1 MMGREKPTVKDGLMD
16 ENRLT
21 KCGVRRKTRL
31 TLPPALQRLQAQIV
45 KELLCVLR
53 DPKSRFVLVVPPLI
67 QLFVFAFAAT
77 LEIRNIDI
85 ALMNRDAG
93 GASVELVQQL
103 ASSDLIRR
111 IHPATNEQEIARLI
125 DAQEV
130 IAAVV
135 INDSFSRDIAAGKSG
150 TAQLIID
157 GRRAN
162 AGQITLAYLQNIAT
176 NVGVTLNTL
185 KSGSGSGEAVQVR
198 HWFNPNLIYRWFVVP
213 GLSAILTTFIAMLL
227 TALSIAREREFGT
240 FDQLL
245 VSPCTPMEIIIA
257 KMVPAFLISVL
268 LACAMMAAAVFGFG
282 IPFTGSLP
290 LLLLCLMLFV
300 LSLIGIGLMI
310 SSFCATQQQ
319 AIMGTFSFVVPTVL
333 LSGFA
338 TPVSNM
344 PVFLQWIAEAVPLK
358 HFLIITHG
366 CFLKALPPGEIIANA
381 WPLLV
386 IAVITLGLAVRFVR
400 SRLQ

>member
-1 MMGREKPTVKDGLMD
+1 MGREKPTVEDSPEKD
-16 ENRLT
+16 
-21 KCGVRRKTRL
+21 GVRREMRASRFF
-31 TLPPALQRLQAQIV
+31 LPPSLQRLQAQIV

-103 ASSDLIRR
+103 ASSDLIRH
-111 IHPATNEQEIARLI
+111 IHPAANEQEIARLI

-176 NVGVTLNTL
+176 NVGVTL
-185 KSGSGSGEAVQVR
+185 KSGSGGGEAVQVR

-213 GLSAILTTFIAMLL
+213 GLSGILTTFIAMLL

-245 VSPCTPMEIIIA
+245 VSPCTPTEIIIA

-358 HFLIITHG
+358 HFLIIIHG

>member
-1 MMGREKPTVKDGLMD
+1 MGREKPTVEDSPEKD
-16 ENRLT
+16 
-21 KCGVRRKTRL
+21 GVRREMRASRFF
-31 TLPPALQRLQAQIV
+31 LPPSLQRLQAQIV

-103 ASSDLIRR
+103 ASSDLIRH
-111 IHPATNEQEIARLI
+111 IHPAANEQEIARLI

-176 NVGVTLNTL
+176 NVGVTL
-185 KSGSGSGEAVQVR
+185 KSGSGGGEAVQVR

-213 GLSAILTTFIAMLL
+213 GLSGILTTFIAMLL

-245 VSPCTPMEIIIA
+245 VSPCTPTEIIIA

-282 IPFTGSLP
+282 IPFTGSFP

-319 AIMGTFSFVVPTVL
+319 AIMGIFSFVVPTVL

-358 HFLIITHG
+358 HFLIIIHG

>member
-1 MMGREKPTVKDGLMD
+1 MGREKPTVEDSPEKD
-16 ENRLT
+16 
-21 KCGVRRKTRL
+21 GVRREMRASRFF
-31 TLPPALQRLQAQIV
+31 LPPSLQRLQAQIV

-111 IHPATNEQEIARLI
+111 IHPAANEQEIARLI

-176 NVGVTLNTL
+176 NVGVTL
-185 KSGSGSGEAVQVR
+185 KSGSGGGEAVQVR

-245 VSPCTPMEIIIA
+245 VSPCTPTEIIIA

-358 HFLIITHG
+358 HFLIIIHG

>member
-1 MMGREKPTVKDGLMD
+1 MGREKPTVEDSPEKD
-16 ENRLT
+16 
-21 KCGVRRKTRL
+21 GVRREMRASRFF
-31 TLPPALQRLQAQIV
+31 LPPSLQRLQAQIV

-176 NVGVTLNTL
+176 NVGVTL
-185 KSGSGSGEAVQVR
+185 KSGSGGGEAVQVR

-213 GLSAILTTFIAMLL
+213 GLSGILTTFIAMLL

-245 VSPCTPMEIIIA
+245 VSPCTPTEIIIA

>member
-1 MMGREKPTVKDGLMD
+1 MGREKPTVEDSPEKD
-16 ENRLT
+16 
-21 KCGVRRKTRL
+21 GVRREMRASRFF
-31 TLPPALQRLQAQIV
+31 LPPSLQRLQAQIV

-103 ASSDLIRR
+103 ASSDLIRH
-111 IHPATNEQEIARLI
+111 IHPAANEQEIARLI

-176 NVGVTLNTL
+176 NVGVTL
-185 KSGSGSGEAVQVR
+185 KSGSGGGEAVQVR

-213 GLSAILTTFIAMLL
+213 GLSGILTTFIAMLL

-245 VSPCTPMEIIIA
+245 VSPCTPTEIIIA

-282 IPFTGSLP
+282 IPFTGSFP

-358 HFLIITHG
+358 HFLIIIHG

>member
-1 MMGREKPTVKDGLMD
+1 MGREKPTVEDSPEKD
-16 ENRLT
+16 
-21 KCGVRRKTRL
+21 GVRREMRASRFF
-31 TLPPALQRLQAQIV
+31 LPPSLQRLQAQIV

-103 ASSDLIRR
+103 ASSDLIRH
-111 IHPATNEQEIARLI
+111 IHPAANEQEIARLI

-176 NVGVTLNTL
+176 NVGVTL
-185 KSGSGSGEAVQVR
+185 KSGSGGGEAVQVR

-245 VSPCTPMEIIIA
+245 VSPCTPTEIIIA

-282 IPFTGSLP
+282 IPFTGSFP

-358 HFLIITHG
+358 HFLIIIHG

>member
-1 MMGREKPTVKDGLMD
+1 MGREKPTVEDSPEKD
-16 ENRLT
+16 
-21 KCGVRRKTRL
+21 GVRREMRASRFF
-31 TLPPALQRLQAQIV
+31 LPPSLQRLQAQIV

-111 IHPATNEQEIARLI
+111 IHPAANEQEIARLI

-176 NVGVTLNTL
+176 NVGVTL
-185 KSGSGSGEAVQVR
+185 KSGSGGGEAVQVR

-213 GLSAILTTFIAMLL
+213 GLSGILTTFIAMLL

-245 VSPCTPMEIIIA
+245 VSPCTPTEIIIA

-282 IPFTGSLP
+282 IPFTGSFP

-358 HFLIITHG
+358 HFLIIIHG

>member
-1 MMGREKPTVKDGLMD
+1 MGREKPTVEDSPEKD
-16 ENRLT
+16 
-21 KCGVRRKTRL
+21 GVRREMRASRFF
-31 TLPPALQRLQAQIV
+31 LPPSLQRLQAQIV

-103 ASSDLIRR
+103 ASSDLIRH
-111 IHPATNEQEIARLI
+111 IHPAANEQEIARLI

-176 NVGVTLNTL
+176 NVGVTL
-185 KSGSGSGEAVQVR
+185 KSGSGGGEAVQVR

-213 GLSAILTTFIAMLL
+213 GLSGILTTFIAMLL

-245 VSPCTPMEIIIA
+245 VSPCTPTEIIIA

-282 IPFTGSLP
+282 IPFTGSFP

>member
-1 MMGREKPTVKDGLMD
+1 MGREKPTVEDSPEKD
-16 ENRLT
+16 
-21 KCGVRRKTRL
+21 GVRREMRASRFF
-31 TLPPALQRLQAQIV
+31 LPPALQRLQAQIV

-103 ASSDLIRR
+103 ASSDLIRH
-111 IHPATNEQEIARLI
+111 IHPAANEQEIARLI

-176 NVGVTLNTL
+176 NVGVTL
-185 KSGSGSGEAVQVR
+185 KSGSGGGEAVQVR

-213 GLSAILTTFIAMLL
+213 GLSGILTTFIAMLL

-245 VSPCTPMEIIIA
+245 VSPCTPTEIIIA

-282 IPFTGSLP
+282 IPFTGSFP

-358 HFLIITHG
+358 HFLIIIHG

>member
-1 MMGREKPTVKDGLMD
+1 M
-16 ENRLT
+16 
-21 KCGVRRKTRL
+21 
-31 TLPPALQRLQAQIV
+31 
-45 KELLCVLR
+45 
-53 DPKSRFVLVVPPLI
+53 
-67 QLFVFAFAAT
+67 
-77 LEIRNIDI
+77 
-85 ALMNRDAG
+85 
-93 GASVELVQQL
+93 
-103 ASSDLIRR
+103 
-111 IHPATNEQEIARLI
+111 
-125 DAQEV
+125 
-130 IAAVV
+130 
-135 INDSFSRDIAAGKSG
+135 
-150 TAQLIID
+150 
-157 GRRAN
+157 
-162 AGQITLAYLQNIAT
+162 
-176 NVGVTLNTL
+176 
-185 KSGSGSGEAVQVR
+185 QVR

-213 GLSAILTTFIAMLL
+213 GLSGILTTFIAMLL

-245 VSPCTPMEIIIA
+245 VSPCTPTEIIIA

>member
-1 MMGREKPTVKDGLMD
+1 MGREKPTVEDSPEKD
-16 ENRLT
+16 
-21 KCGVRRKTRL
+21 GVRREMRASRFF
-31 TLPPALQRLQAQIV
+31 LPPSLQRLQAQIV

-103 ASSDLIRR
+103 ASSDLIRH
-111 IHPATNEQEIARLI
+111 IHPAANEQEIARLI

-176 NVGVTLNTL
+176 NVGVTL
-185 KSGSGSGEAVQVR
+185 KSGSGGGEAVQVR

-213 GLSAILTTFIAMLL
+213 GLSGILTTFIAMLL

-245 VSPCTPMEIIIA
+245 VSPCTPTEIIIA

-282 IPFTGSLP
+282 IPFTGSFP

-338 TPVSNM
+338 TSVSNM

>member
-1 MMGREKPTVKDGLMD
+1 M
-16 ENRLT
+16 
-21 KCGVRRKTRL
+21 
-31 TLPPALQRLQAQIV
+31 
-45 KELLCVLR
+45 
-53 DPKSRFVLVVPPLI
+53 
-67 QLFVFAFAAT
+67 
-77 LEIRNIDI
+77 
-85 ALMNRDAG
+85 
-93 GASVELVQQL
+93 
-103 ASSDLIRR
+103 
-111 IHPATNEQEIARLI
+111 
-125 DAQEV
+125 
-130 IAAVV
+130 
-135 INDSFSRDIAAGKSG
+135 
-150 TAQLIID
+150 
-157 GRRAN
+157 
-162 AGQITLAYLQNIAT
+162 
-176 NVGVTLNTL
+176 
-185 KSGSGSGEAVQVR
+185 
-198 HWFNPNLIYRWFVVP
+198 
-213 GLSAILTTFIAMLL
+213 
-227 TALSIAREREFGT
+227 
-240 FDQLL
+240 
-245 VSPCTPMEIIIA
+245 
-257 KMVPAFLISVL
+257 
-268 LACAMMAAAVFGFG
+268 
-282 IPFTGSLP
+282 P

>member
-1 MMGREKPTVKDGLMD
+1 MGREKPTVEDSPEKD
-16 ENRLT
+16 
-21 KCGVRRKTRL
+21 GVRREMRASRFF
-31 TLPPALQRLQAQIV
+31 LPPSLQRLQAQIV

-176 NVGVTLNTL
+176 NVGVTL
-185 KSGSGSGEAVQVR
+185 KSGSGGGEAVQVR

-245 VSPCTPMEIIIA
+245 VSPCTPTEIIIA

-358 HFLIITHG
+358 HFLIIIHG

>member
-1 MMGREKPTVKDGLMD
+1 MGREKPTVEDSPEKD
-16 ENRLT
+16 
-21 KCGVRRKTRL
+21 GVRREMRASRFF
-31 TLPPALQRLQAQIV
+31 LPPSLQRLQAQIV

-111 IHPATNEQEIARLI
+111 IHPAANEQEIARLI

-176 NVGVTLNTL
+176 NVGVTL
-185 KSGSGSGEAVQVR
+185 KSGSGGGEAVQVR

-245 VSPCTPMEIIIA
+245 VSPCTPTEIIIA

-282 IPFTGSLP
+282 IPFTGSFP

-358 HFLIITHG
+358 HFLIIIHG

>member
-1 MMGREKPTVKDGLMD
+1 MGREKPTVEDSPEKD
-16 ENRLT
+16 
-21 KCGVRRKTRL
+21 GVRREMRASRFF
-31 TLPPALQRLQAQIV
+31 LPPSLQRLQAQIV

-103 ASSDLIRR
+103 ASSDLIRH
-111 IHPATNEQEIARLI
+111 IHPAANEQEIARLI

-176 NVGVTLNTL
+176 NVGVTL
-185 KSGSGSGEAVQVR
+185 KSGSGGGEAVQVR

-213 GLSAILTTFIAMLL
+213 GLSGILTTFIAMLL

-282 IPFTGSLP
+282 IPFTGSFP

>member
-1 MMGREKPTVKDGLMD
+1 MGREKPTVEDSPEKD
-16 ENRLT
+16 
-21 KCGVRRKTRL
+21 GVRREMRASRFF
-31 TLPPALQRLQAQIV
+31 LPPSLQRLQAQIV

-176 NVGVTLNTL
+176 NVGVTL
-185 KSGSGSGEAVQVR
+185 KSGSGGGEAVQVR

-213 GLSAILTTFIAMLL
+213 GLSGILTTFIAMLL

-245 VSPCTPMEIIIA
+245 VSPCTPTEIIIA

-282 IPFTGSLP
+282 IPFTGSFP

-300 LSLIGIGLMI
+300 LSLSGIGLMI

>member
-1 MMGREKPTVKDGLMD
+1 MGREKPTVEDSPEKD
-16 ENRLT
+16 
-21 KCGVRRKTRL
+21 GVRREMRASRFF
-31 TLPPALQRLQAQIV
+31 LPPSLQRLQAQIV

-103 ASSDLIRR
+103 ASSDLIRH
-111 IHPATNEQEIARLI
+111 IHPAANEQEIARLI

-176 NVGVTLNTL
+176 NVGVTL
-185 KSGSGSGEAVQVR
+185 KSGSGGGEAVQVR

-245 VSPCTPMEIIIA
+245 VSPCTPTEIIIA

>member
-1 MMGREKPTVKDGLMD
+1 MGREKPTVEDSPEKD
-16 ENRLT
+16 
-21 KCGVRRKTRL
+21 GVRREMRASRFF
-31 TLPPALQRLQAQIV
+31 LPPSLQRLQAQIV

-103 ASSDLIRR
+103 ASSDLIRH
-111 IHPATNEQEIARLI
+111 IHPAANEQEIARLI

-176 NVGVTLNTL
+176 NVGVTL
-185 KSGSGSGEAVQVR
+185 KSGSGGGEAVQVR

-213 GLSAILTTFIAMLL
+213 GLSGILTTFIAMLL

-282 IPFTGSLP
+282 IPFTGSFP

-358 HFLIITHG
+358 HFLIIIHG

>member
-1 MMGREKPTVKDGLMD
+1 MGREKPTVEDSPEKD
-16 ENRLT
+16 
-21 KCGVRRKTRL
+21 GVRREMRASRFF
-31 TLPPALQRLQAQIV
+31 LPPSLQRLQAQIV

-77 LEIRNIDI
+77 LEIRKIDI

-103 ASSDLIRR
+103 ASSDLIRH
-111 IHPATNEQEIARLI
+111 IHPAANEQEIARLI

-176 NVGVTLNTL
+176 NVGVTL
-185 KSGSGSGEAVQVR
+185 KSGSGGGEAVQVR

-213 GLSAILTTFIAMLL
+213 GLSGILTTFIAMLL

-245 VSPCTPMEIIIA
+245 VSPCTPTEIIIA

>member
-111 IHPATNEQEIARLI
+111 IHPAANEQEIARLI

-358 HFLIITHG
+358 HFLIIIHG

>member
-1 MMGREKPTVKDGLMD
+1 MGREKPTVEDSPEKD
-16 ENRLT
+16 
-21 KCGVRRKTRL
+21 GVRREMRASRFF
-31 TLPPALQRLQAQIV
+31 LPPALQRLQAQII

-103 ASSDLIRR
+103 ASSDLIRH
-111 IHPATNEQEIARLI
+111 IHPAANEQEIARLI

-176 NVGVTLNTL
+176 NVGVTL
-185 KSGSGSGEAVQVR
+185 KSGSGGGEAVQVR

-213 GLSAILTTFIAMLL
+213 GLSGILTTFIAMLL

-245 VSPCTPMEIIIA
+245 VSPCTPTEIIIA

-282 IPFTGSLP
+282 IPFTGSFP

-366 CFLKALPPGEIIANA
+366 CFRKALPPGEIIANA

>member
-1 MMGREKPTVKDGLMD
+1 MGREKPTVEDSPEKD
-16 ENRLT
+16 
-21 KCGVRRKTRL
+21 GVRREMRASRFF
-31 TLPPALQRLQAQIV
+31 LPPSLQRLQAQIV

-103 ASSDLIRR
+103 ASSDLIRH
-111 IHPATNEQEIARLI
+111 IHPAANEQEIARLI

-176 NVGVTLNTL
+176 NVGVTL
-185 KSGSGSGEAVQVR
+185 KSGSGGGEAVQVR

-213 GLSAILTTFIAMLL
+213 GLSGILTTFIAMLL

-245 VSPCTPMEIIIA
+245 VSPCTPTEIIIA

-282 IPFTGSLP
+282 IPFTGSFP

-344 PVFLQWIAEAVPLK
+344 PVFLQWIAEGVPLK
-358 HFLIITHG
+358 HFLIIIHG

>member
-1 MMGREKPTVKDGLMD
+1 MGREKPTVEDSPEKD
-16 ENRLT
+16 
-21 KCGVRRKTRL
+21 GVRREMRASRFF
-31 TLPPALQRLQAQIV
+31 LPPSLQRLQAQIV

-213 GLSAILTTFIAMLL
+213 GLSGILTTFIAMLL

-245 VSPCTPMEIIIA
+245 VSPCTPTEIIIA

-282 IPFTGSLP
+282 IPFTGSFP
-290 LLLLCLMLFV
+290 LLLLCLML
-300 LSLIGIGLMI
+300 LAARSRKMKRCHPWA
-310 SSFCATQQQ
+310 SANEQKK
-319 AIMGTFSFVVPTVL
+319 FS
-333 LSGFA
+333 
-338 TPVSNM
+338 
-344 PVFLQWIAEAVPLK
+344 
-358 HFLIITHG
+358 
-366 CFLKALPPGEIIANA
+366 CFLSFFKPA
-381 WPLLV
+381 
-386 IAVITLGLAVRFVR
+386 
-400 SRLQ
+400 

>member
-1 MMGREKPTVKDGLMD
+1 MGREKPTVEDSPEKD
-16 ENRLT
+16 
-21 KCGVRRKTRL
+21 GVRREMRASRFF
-31 TLPPALQRLQAQIV
+31 LPPSLQRLQAQIV

-111 IHPATNEQEIARLI
+111 IHPAANEQEIARLI

-176 NVGVTLNTL
+176 NVGVTL
-185 KSGSGSGEAVQVR
+185 KSGSGGGEAVQVR

-213 GLSAILTTFIAMLL
+213 GLSGILTTFIAMLL

-245 VSPCTPMEIIIA
+245 VSPCTPTEIIIA

-282 IPFTGSLP
+282 IPFTGSFP